1 MVLGIA
7 ALAMA
12 PTVPAVAD
20 AAPNVVLIMTDDQG
34 YGDFGY
40 KGNEV
45 MHTPHL
51 DRLARSSASMSDF
64 YVHPVC
70 SPTRA
75 SLMTGRD
82 SYRTGVVDTWKGRS
96 MMNIDEVTIAEV
108 LRDAGYRTG
117 IFGKWH
123 LGDSYP
129 MRPIDRGF
137 DEALV
142 HLGGGLGQ
150 PSDAVGNQDRYT
162 DPLLYHN
169 GRKVHTHGYVTDV
182 LGDYTN
188 RFIRQAHANDEPF
201 FIYLAAN
208 APHSPFHDVPEDW
221 YEYYLERTDKLAELI
236 VEDLQGNRLQDE
248 IDRLARISAMITNI
262 DENVGRV
269 MAQLRELGIEDKT
282 LVIYLNDNGPNTRRY
297 VGPFR
302 GMKTEV
308 YEGGIRSPLW
318 LHWPARLSPERRS
331 ERPAAHID
339 VMPTILEACGVPLP
353 NGVQID
359 GRSLLPLLGDDAE
372 QAEAD
377 WPDRTLVIQAHRG
390 AIPQRYNHFMI
401 RDDRWKLI
409 NNSGFGNEQ
418 LPGEPEF
425 SLYDLREDPGE
436 TRDLADKHPEIV
448 QSLKQAYDDWF
459 DDVTT
464 TRPDNFSP
472 PNIIIGGSENPT
484 KLTRQDLREGA
495 WIGDGPPGYW
505 QLDVVQAGRYDIKLL
520 IAPTKDMPE
529 TATIRYADREIT
541 RRVSPDADVVLFRN
555 VPIEA
560 GELRLSTQLS
570 TNGEQRPAHQ
580 AIVQRR

>member
-1 MVLGIA
+1 
-7 ALAMA
+7 
-12 PTVPAVAD
+12 
-20 AAPNVVLIMTDDQG
+20 
-34 YGDFGY
+34 
-40 KGNEV
+40 
-45 MHTPHL
+45 
-51 DRLARSSASMSDF
+51 
-64 YVHPVC
+64 
-70 SPTRA
+70 
-75 SLMTGRD
+75 
-82 SYRTGVVDTWKGRS
+82 
-96 MMNIDEVTIAEV
+96 MMDPGEVTIAEV
-108 LRDAGYRTG
+108 LQNAGYRTG

-150 PSDAVGNQDRYT
+150 PSDPIGNQGRYT

-169 GRKVHTHGYVTDV
+169 GRMVHTHGYVTDV
-182 LGDYTN
+182 LVDYTN
-188 RFIRQAHANDEPF
+188 RFIRQAHANEEPF

-221 YEYYLERTDKLAELI
+221 YEYYLKRTDRLAELI
-236 VEDLQGNRLQDE
+236 IGDLQGNRLHDE

-262 DENVGRV
+262 DENVGRL
-269 MAQLRELGIEDKT
+269 MAQLRELGIEENT

-318 LHWPARLSPERRS
+318 LHWPARLNPERRS

-339 VMPTILEACGVPLP
+339 VMPTILEACAIPLP
-353 NGVQID
+353 NGVQLD

-372 QAEAD
+372 RAEAD
-377 WPDRTLVIQAHRG
+377 WTERTLAIQAHRG
-390 AIPQRYNHFMI
+390 AMPQRYHHFMI
-401 RDDRWKLI
+401 RDDRWKLV
-409 NNSGFGNEQ
+409 NNSGFGNEK
-418 LPGEPEF
+418 LPGDPVF

-448 QSLKQAYDDWF
+448 RRLQQAYDDWF

-464 TRPDNFSP
+464 TRPDNFAP
-472 PNIIIGGSENPT
+472 PNILIGGTENPT
-484 KLTRQDLREGA
+484 KLTRQDLRDGA

-505 QLDVVQAGRYDIKLL
+505 QLEAVQAGLYDIKLL
-520 IAPTKDMPE
+520 IAPTRDIPE
-529 TATIRYADREIT
+529 TATIRVGDREIT
-541 RRVSPDADVVLFRN
+541 RRVSPNADVALFRN
-555 VPIEA
+555 VPVEA
-560 GELRLSTQLS
+560 GELRLSTLLT
-570 TNGEQRPAHQ
+570 TNGVQRPAHQ
-580 AIVQRR
+580 VIVHRR